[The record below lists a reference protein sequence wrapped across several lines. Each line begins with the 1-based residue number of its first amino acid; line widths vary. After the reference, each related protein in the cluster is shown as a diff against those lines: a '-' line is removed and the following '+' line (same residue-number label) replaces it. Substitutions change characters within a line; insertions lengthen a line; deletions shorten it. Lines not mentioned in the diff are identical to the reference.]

1 MNEDMR
7 FAKSDGAQLP
17 VSLVRDDGTQVEL
30 DAQQLLLALT
40 AVAASKPDAA
50 ADVEKYAMRLNFA
63 LGRVEEMRRQ
73 AETLGGV
80 FAPAR
85 AEVALSI
92 LEGNV
97 AVAAGFINRTM
108 RTVKR
113 SPGRRELHAAVD
125 EAVTLAEGQ
134 RKDEAA

>member
-17 VSLVRDDGTQVEL
+17 VSLVNEGAAQIDL
-30 DAQQLLLALT
+30 DAQRLLLALE
-40 AVAASKPDAA
+40 AIVVSEAPAA
-50 ADVEKYAMRLNFA
+50 AAAEKYTARLNFA
-63 LGRVEEMRRQ
+63 LERVEELRMQ

-92 LEGNV
+92 LEGHV

-108 RTVKR
+108 RSVKR

-125 EAVTLAEGQ
+125 EAVTLVEEQ
-134 RKDEAA
+134 QNKAA